1 MAKDFFGSLTDTFAK
16 AAKDLTGRAETIYE
30 TQKLKNKISGEER
43 QIEKAMADLGRIV
56 YRRYQEGIPVEEAED
71 AICVQIDERYQQIE
85 RLKKEAEDLK
95 EQRTC
100 PNCGNIVGKNDA
112 FCSKCGASCPV
123 PEEEDDN
130 IVDMEEPE
138 EEASEEVEEPAEET
152 ASEEEKEEEVIPEW
166 KPEEHACG
174 GVSLEKPTEEKNS
187 EETSEE
193 EPAETETKEPTES
206 EEAPA
211 EVPESATTEE
221 AE

>member
-30 TQKLKNKISGEER
+30 TQKLKNKISGEKQ

-56 YRRYQEGIPVEEAED
+56 YRRYQEGISVEKAED
-71 AICVQIDERYQQIE
+71 EICVQIDERYQQIK
-85 RLKKEAEDLK
+85 RLKKEAEKLK
-95 EQRTC
+95 EQRVC
-100 PNCGNIVGKNDA
+100 PNCGSIVGKNDA

-130 IVDMEEPE
+130 IVDMEEPV
-138 EEASEEVEEPAEET
+138 EEASEEVEEPTEET
-152 ASEEEKEEEVIPEW
+152 TSEEEKEEETIPEW
-166 KPEEHACG
+166 KAEEHACQ
-174 GVSLEKPTEEKNS
+174 GVSLEKPAEETLETEEG
-187 EETSEE
+187 
-193 EPAETETKEPTES
+193 AEKA
-206 EEAPA
+206 EEAPT

>member
-30 TQKLKNKISGEER
+30 TQKLKNKISGEKQ

-56 YRRYQEGIPVEEAED
+56 YRRYQEGISVEEAED
-71 AICVQIDERYQQIE
+71 AICVQIDERYQQIK
-85 RLKKEAEDLK
+85 RLKKEAEELK
-95 EQRTC
+95 EQRVC
-100 PNCGNIVGKNDA
+100 PNCGSIVGKNDA

-130 IVDMEEPE
+130 IVDMEEPV
-138 EEASEEVEEPAEET
+138 EEASEEAEEPTEET
-152 ASEEEKEEEVIPEW
+152 TFEEEIEEETIPEW
-166 KPEEHACG
+166 KAEEHACQ
-174 GVSLEKPTEEKNS
+174 GVSLEKPAEETLETEEG
-187 EETSEE
+187 
-193 EPAETETKEPTES
+193 AEKA
-206 EEAPA
+206 EEAPT

>member
-30 TQKLKNKISGEER
+30 TQKLKNKISGEKQ

-56 YRRYQEGIPVEEAED
+56 YRRYQEGISVEEAED
-71 AICVQIDERYQQIE
+71 AICVQIDERYQQIK
-85 RLKKEAEDLK
+85 RLKKEAEELK
-95 EQRTC
+95 EQRVC
-100 PNCGNIVGKNDA
+100 PNCGSIVGKNDA

-130 IVDMEEPE
+130 IVDMEEPV
-138 EEASEEVEEPAEET
+138 EEASEEAEEPTEET
-152 ASEEEKEEEVIPEW
+152 TFEEEKEGETIPEW
-166 KPEEHACG
+166 KAEEHACQ
-174 GVSLEKPTEEKNS
+174 GVSLEKPAEETLETEEG
-187 EETSEE
+187 
-193 EPAETETKEPTES
+193 AEKA
-206 EEAPA
+206 EEAPT

>member
-30 TQKLKNKISGEER
+30 TQKLKNKISGEKR

-56 YRRYQEGIPVEEAED
+56 YRRYQEGISVEEAED
-71 AICVQIDERYQQIE
+71 AICVQIDERYQQIK
-85 RLKKEAEDLK
+85 RLKKEAEELK
-95 EQRTC
+95 EQRVC
-100 PNCGNIVGKNDA
+100 PNCGSIVGKNDA

-130 IVDMEEPE
+130 IADMEEPE
-138 EEASEEVEEPAEET
+138 EEASEEAEEPTEET
-152 ASEEEKEEEVIPEW
+152 TSEEEKEEDTIPEW
-166 KPEEHACG
+166 KAEEHACQ
-174 GVSLEKPTEEKNS
+174 GVSLEKPAEAEETPETEEG
-187 EETSEE
+187 
-193 EPAETETKEPTES
+193 AEKE
-206 EEAPA
+206 EEAPT